1 MKYSLTSHEFD
12 ETDKL
17 NINKLLDSTKLTMGS
32 NNKDFEKRL
41 SSFFGTKYAL
51 TCNSGSSANLL
62 IIASLFYS
70 GLLSQGDEILVP
82 SVSWSTTFSPLSQF
96 NMKLKFVDVDL
107 DTYNLS
113 IDILKKSI
121 TKKTKAIIFVSLL
134 GNSLGLPEIYDYC
147 KKNNIILLED
157 NCESFG
163 TKIMDQYSGSFGLL
177 SSLSFYYSHQLPTVE
192 GGAVLTDS
200 RELYDTLLCLRSH
213 GWTRELND
221 DTHLH
226 VEQDKF
232 KRKFRFTLPGY
243 NLRMMEISSVFG
255 LRRLD
260 LWNETFKRRYNNYL
274 KFSNLFSDSKIMK
287 IQKVCD
293 NASLFG
299 FGAVLSPE
307 INRLDF
313 YDYLESNNIETRP
326 IVAGNFVK
334 NKALDY
340 MSFDDPG
347 DLKNSDTIDNRGIFF
362 GNCNKNLSD
371 ELNYLKE
378 KIDAYEKSI

>member
-12 ETDKL
+12 ERDKS
-17 NINKLLDSTKLTMGS
+17 NINALLDSTKLTMGA
-32 NNKDFEKRL
+32 NNSKFEERL
-41 SSFFGTKYAL
+41 SSFFGKKYAL

-70 GLLSQGDEILVP
+70 GHLKQGDEIIVP
-82 SVSWSTTFSPLSQF
+82 SVSWSTTYAPLAQF
-96 NMKLKFVDVDL
+96 NMKLKFVDVDIN
-107 DTYNLS
+107 TYNLS
-113 IDILKKSI
+113 VDILKKSV
-121 TKKTKAIIFVSLL
+121 TKKTKAVLFVSLL
-134 GNSLGLPEIYDYC
+134 GNSIGLPDIYDFC
-147 KKNNIILLED
+147 EKNKITLIED

-163 TKIMDQYSGSFGLL
+163 TKINGKCSGSFGLL

-213 GWTRELND
+213 GWTRELSD

-226 VEQDKF
+226 VESDKF

-260 LWNETFKRRYNNYL
+260 LWDETFERRHNNY
-274 KFSNLFSDSKIMK
+274 KIFNNLFSDSNILK
-287 IQKVCD
+287 IQTVCD

-299 FGAVLSPE
+299 FGAILSSN
-307 INRLDF
+307 INRLEF
-313 YDYLESNNIETRP
+313 YEYLESNHIETRP

-340 MSFDDPG
+340 MSFDNPG
-347 DLKNSDTIDNRGIFF
+347 DLKNSDIIDDRGIFF
-362 GNCNKNLSD
+362 GNCNKDLTQ

-378 KIDAYEKSI
+378 KIGEYEKSI